1 MTFCRS
7 RAAATILALAG
18 AFGLAQMAGVAPA
31 AARQAPPTTEEALPL
46 TVDDVLQMLQSK
58 VPEDEILEEKGLGA
72 MPLTIDD
79 VARLKKAGASDR
91 LIRALTLRPAA
102 PAAPA
107 ASPAA
112 PAAPATPEQQVAT
125 AAPPAASPAAS
136 PAEGATPEQ
145 QVATTADAAG
155 AVEQEMGP
163 GKLRLDKVLY
173 WERSGMPLAEI
184 AARVDEKGLKQEPE
198 LKLLLALLGK
208 NKSPDFVRLLAQGRS
223 MPPARLV
230 RITVETAAPV
240 APSPAGAAPQAAAA
254 TVKRKGILSSKDIL
268 KMLNQKQ
275 TAATV
280 TGTVIASGMKEPI
293 TTADE
298 TALRAAGADDQLIKV
313 IHLMGGSVEQ
323 AGAKAAE
330 AKPLQLEV
338 LPPGELPHVRRDTI
352 LVTSV
357 PAEAEVFIA
366 PAGMP
371 RDEMFARHYM
381 VGRTPVAV
389 PVAPGRYNVIVRK
402 RAGNFEQE
410 MIPAWRTLHDSEDA
424 RLLLDNADLTFDPKA
439 CCLPGALDDTV
450 QLRLLARDSS
460 GVPLGDR
467 FDGFAPYLFD
477 GEALQ
482 ILSIEGGSVQATSK
496 LYTVDKGSHEPIIV
510 AATFF
515 QADADP
521 LDTSLLGEE
530 FATAAFDGF
539 LMDPALS
546 FLEDPAQVTSL
557 AGALRIQP
565 QEAASAI
572 SMLRRTGKGIV
583 PQDASPGKRLVIL
596 SVDGPGSIH
605 LHDATIRPADPFA
618 APAVDKASKKKKKKT
633 PPPPPEPPPLP
644 EMRRH
649 VIPGLGQPR
658 LIVNNTTGTDT
669 ALIFSDGQLYFVP
682 ANTEREFVLDPG
694 TYVVRLAAPGHN
706 GPEPQGQ
713 LHFSYQARYTM
724 TL

>member
-1 MTFCRS
+1 MTFGR
-7 RAAATILALAG
+7 RTAAATILTLASAVALAH
-18 AFGLAQMAGVAPA
+18 LAAVAPA
-31 AARQAPPTTEEALPL
+31 AARQAPPARAEDISPL
-46 TVDDVLQMLQSK
+46 TVDDVLQMLQVK
-58 VPEDEILEEKGLGA
+58 MPEDEILGMMKGWGA
-72 MPLTIDD
+72 MQMTIDD
-79 VARLKKAGASDR
+79 VARLKGAGATDR
-91 LIRALTLRPAA
+91 LIRALTRR
-102 PAAPA
+102 
-107 ASPAA
+107 PAA
-112 PAAPATPEQQVAT
+112 PAAPATPEQEQAT
-125 AAPPAASPAAS
+125 IEAA
-136 PAEGATPEQ
+136 
-145 QVATTADAAG
+145 ADA
-155 AVEQEMGP
+155 VEEEMGP
-163 GKLRLDKVLY
+163 GKLRLNKVLF
-173 WERSGMPLAEI
+173 WERSGMSLSEI

-198 LKLLLALLGK
+198 LELLIDLL
-208 NKSPDFVRLLAQGRS
+208 NKKKPADFVRLLAQGRS
-223 MPPARLV
+223 SPPDRLAR
-230 RITVETAAPV
+230 IANETEAPMAPGTEEPQAA
-240 APSPAGAAPQAAAA
+240 ASAAAA
-254 TVKRKGILSSKDIL
+254 TVKRKGTLRSEDVL
-268 KMLNQKQ
+268 KMLKEGQ

-280 TGTVIASGMKEPI
+280 TGTVIARGMKEPI
-293 TTADE
+293 AAADE
-298 TALRAAGADDQLIKV
+298 TALRAAGANDQLIKV
-313 IHLMGGSVEQ
+313 IHLTGGSVAQPGAQ
-323 AGAKAAE
+323 AAPSAP
-330 AKPLQLEV
+330 PLQLEI
-338 LPPGELPHVRRDTI
+338 LPPGDLPNVRRDTI

-357 PAEAEVFIA
+357 PAEAEVYIA

-371 RDEMFARHYM
+371 RNEIFAKHYL

-410 MIPAWRTLHDSEDA
+410 MIPAWRTLHDGEDA

-439 CCLPGALDDTV
+439 CCMPGALDDTV
-450 QLRLLARDSS
+450 QLTLLARDSS

-482 ILSIEGGSVQATSK
+482 ILSIAEGSVQATSK
-496 LYTVDKGSHEPIIV
+496 LYPVDKGSHEPIIV
-510 AATFF
+510 VATFF
-515 QADADP
+515 QADANP

-530 FATAAFDGF
+530 FAAAAFDGF
-539 LMDPALS
+539 LTDPALS
-546 FLEDPAQVTSL
+546 FLSDPAQVTSL

-572 SMLRRTGKGIV
+572 AMLRRTGKGIV
-583 PQDASPGKRLVIL
+583 PQSAAPGRRLVIL
-596 SVDGPGSIH
+596 SVDSPGRIH

-618 APAVDKASKKKKKKT
+618 APEEASAPKKKKKKKA

-644 EMRRH
+644 ELRRH

-658 LIVNNTTGTDT
+658 LIVNNTTRTDT

>member
-145 QVATTADAAG
+145 QVATTAVAP
-155 AVEQEMGP
+155 VEQEMGP